1 VNGLSD
7 GDWEEI
13 VEIPEKEGIF
23 RLRYHRLSLRAIR
36 NLRGRLSGQVWDLRR
51 QLTKHYDEIAV
62 LKSKLREK
70 EQMLEQLSEAKIEA
84 WAKIEETKQR
94 EAEDRALNLLKEM
107 IGPKYFKELEEKGSF
122 QFAGFDGETY
132 RIKRDGTL
140 QVQQGNYWY
149 NKCVLRPDIPDLPLP
164 DFIASTFI
172 GTTQDPIFL
181 KRSLTLRHRREVI
194 T

>member
-1 VNGLSD
+1 MRE
-7 GDWEEI
+7 DWDEI

-36 NLRGRLSGQVWDLRR
+36 NLRGRLSSQVWDLRR
-51 QLTKHYDEIAV
+51 QITSHYDQIAF
-62 LKSKLREK
+62 LKRELAEK
-70 EQMLEQLSEAKIEA
+70 EKMLEQLSDAKIKS
-84 WAKIEETKQR
+84 WTKMEEGKRQ
-94 EAEDRALNLLKEM
+94 ESEDRALNLLQDV
-107 IGPKYFKELEEKGSF
+107 IGPKYFKELEDKGSF
-122 QFAGFDGETY
+122 QFKGFDGETY
-132 RIKRDGTL
+132 RIKKDGTL
-140 QVQQGNYWY
+140 QVQQGNYWV

-181 KRSLTLRHRREVI
+181 KRSLTQRHRREVI